1 MTISASLYT
10 YRRSASAMPSLF
22 PCHPCESETVSTTAN
37 GRTIGFAACALASSF
52 WGCGFFFGKIA
63 LAEMGVGSMV
73 FYRFMFATI
82 GLLPLL
88 FTHRPNFTAAEW
100 RKLLLATFLGVP
112 LQFLVQFTGLSLT
125 TVSHASL
132 MVGTMPVILA
142 IGAVVFMHERL
153 GLLGWMA
160 LVFSTCGAALIALG
174 GHHNKAAGG
183 PSLTGDLLVVV
194 SLMIALGWILLNKSL
209 LQRHSAIVVTAY
221 GTAAGTLMLSIVVPI
236 AYGLPPVHGV
246 SPKAWAA
253 LAASGILCTATT
265 TLLWNWGMTKVPASQ
280 AGVLLNM
287 EPLMGS
293 LLGVLVLHE
302 FLGALAYVGGAMIV
316 GAAVVLTAQS
326 PAPPADPAL
335 V

>member
-1 MTISASLYT
+1 
-10 YRRSASAMPSLF
+10 MPSK
-22 PCHPCESETVSTTAN
+22 SN
-37 GRTIGFAACALASSF
+37 GRALGFAAAALASSF

-73 FYRFMFATI
+73 FYRFFFASL

-88 FTHRPNFTAAEW
+88 ITHPPSFNAREW
-100 RKLLLATFLGVP
+100 RTLLIGTFLGVP
-112 LQFLVQFTGLSLT
+112 FQFLVQFTGLSLT

-142 IGAVVFMHERL
+142 IGAVVFAHERL
-153 GLLGWMA
+153 KALGWVA
-160 LVFSTCGAALIALG
+160 LVVSTIGAGLIGVG
-174 GHHNKAAGG
+174 GKHVGGG
-183 PSLTGDLLVVV
+183 PSLSGDLLVVL
-194 SLMIALGWILLNKSL
+194 SLIIALGWILLNKSL

-221 GTAAGTLMLSIVVPI
+221 GTVAGTLMLAVVVPI
-236 AYGLPPVHGV
+236 AYGMPPVHGV
-246 SPKAWAA
+246 SLKAWGA

-302 FLGALAYVGGAMIV
+302 TLGTLAFAGGVMIV
-316 GAAVVLTAQS
+316 GAAIVLTTQS
-326 PAPPADPAL
+326 SAPPTDPAL

>member
-1 MTISASLYT
+1 
-10 YRRSASAMPSLF
+10 
-22 PCHPCESETVSTTAN
+22 V
-37 GRTIGFAACALASSF
+37 F

-100 RKLLLATFLGVP
+100 RTLLLATFLGVP
-112 LQFLVQFTGLSLT
+112 AQFLVQFTGLSMT

-142 IGAVVFMHERL
+142 IGAVVFMRERL
-153 GLLGWMA
+153 SRLGWAA

-183 PSLTGDLLVVV
+183 PSLSGDLLVVL
-194 SLMIALGWILLNKSL
+194 SLAIALGWILLNKSL
-209 LQRHSAIVVTAY
+209 LRRHSAIVVTAY
-221 GTAAGTLMLSIVVPI
+221 GLVAGTLMLAIVVPI
-236 AYGLPPVHGV
+236 AYGVPPVHGV
-246 SPKAWAA
+246 SLKAWAA

-302 FLGALAYVGGAMIV
+302 SLGALAYVGGAMIV
-316 GAAVVLTAQS
+316 GAAITLTTQS
-326 PAPPADPAL
+326 PAPQPDPAL